1 MNRTGIFLGVIAVLA
16 VVYFIIS
23 KAQVAVESGTKNL
36 QQEKARQEQQAED
49 IIDRGIVSPQA
60 EDVVNQ
66 ETAPPQE

>member
-49 IIDRGIVSPQA
+49 IIDRGIMSPQT